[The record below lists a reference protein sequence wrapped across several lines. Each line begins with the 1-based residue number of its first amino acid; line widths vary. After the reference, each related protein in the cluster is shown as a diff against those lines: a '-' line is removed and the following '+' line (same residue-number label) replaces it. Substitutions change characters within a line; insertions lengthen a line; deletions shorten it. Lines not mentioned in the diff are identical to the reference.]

1 MGQDMGGELRALL
14 ETGQSWPQNGRLQP
28 HGTRSITEVFDSF
41 KGAHQS
47 LCSCTGTQKGLIGL
61 GLGYGCE

>member
-1 MGQDMGGELRALL
+1 MGQGMGGELRALL
-14 ETGQSWPQNGRLQP
+14 ETGQSWPQTGRLQH
-28 HGTRSITEVFDSF
+28 HGTLSITEVFDSF
-41 KGAHQS
+41 RGAHQS